1 MSIVLSMI
9 IALLVVAAAMDP
21 TVGMVLERV
30 NVDAA
35 IREISRVFIAFAM
48 LRSHL
53 DLSVWEFT
61 AAIAA
66 AMGSVAAVFGVFAWA
81 WSQTALLMRST
92 ATKESRSRLR
102 AEPRLSTP
110 DNKVTKAKFSN
121 WVHLGGAVVLQ
132 YVLDPVN
139 IVSMIVIVFQGIG
152 SGWTKHKMNAG
163 LYALFLL
170 LALVQEGTK
179 FWQQS
184 KSDDT
189 INHEEYDA
197 APLGTKL
204 SLGPDGKL
212 IGLQRVRAES
222 LRLGALV
229 RVRPGQRV
237 PIDGFVVEATA
248 TRAISA
254 TQHRVSPFAYA
265 VTGEAT
271 VKPGLKPLPMP
282 WTSITSMVCGVNMTE
297 DLAPEGGQAG
307 SGMPLGRSRSAD
319 SALASKRS
327 LRFGPAGGLDDAAC
341 NWEADLPRARSSPL
355 GAAPQGLGTSGLRRR
370 AVGAAAAT
378 SSANSPARVQ
388 EAAAPKPARSAS
400 AMRLR
405 RHDSSP
411 PAAGEAAGA
420 AATAAPSAG
429 FKAGGVTAAASG
441 GGAGPADGES
451 AEAYKPPTVQ
461 YLVNNRPLPEDAGAV
476 SRGMT
481 HAPPPPATPDARCRD
496 LYVLAGIPARFSPT
510 ERNAKDPDPSAW
522 DSTVRLVTL
531 MQTLL
536 VVAVSLQGW
545 ASGTFIRGDD
555 VTLAAAL
562 GFLAGQL
569 VMNNGLVP
577 VRAKMA
583 VGMWLQ
589 VCQGL
594 FPGVSVKQEHV
605 LETIRDATDAL
616 FDKTG
621 TLTVDGMAFHAP
633 LPMPWAGRAED
644 AFHLLLTNDSVAN
657 PLSDRSDVEARLAG
671 SKALA
676 TTTEEGVIFD
686 ALTTDRADSGAA
698 SLPQDSRPS
707 TSLPAAAAAAAAGAA
722 DADAADAAA
731 AKAPGA
737 APASTAAK
745 RDPHLP
751 GAAAPDP
758 SQSFPLVFTPLIMP
772 GPDAASKDLSA
783 PETRSR
789 FTAPLVVAA
798 AIAPRTS
805 GSPAGFVGP
814 APGAPA
820 WKDSD
825 PSPGR
830 ALLALLHY
838 KGPFE
843 PTYVGR
849 FAVATVFER
858 ETSPALSATLSA
870 ASEAED
876 ARSADGGGGGGGG
889 GSSAAGGDSSG
900 SAASSPWVREAR
912 SAARAV
918 QACLE
923 SLSSAGQCGSAE
935 GDAAVTAVAEAHGW
949 RFRETVLLMQGGGDV
964 VAGVCAD
971 ERAIDEEHTALLAN
985 PNRTFGHAVAR
996 LASSPCGR
1004 SGSLCRDDVLGLH
1017 AQCEAAPADR
1027 AAPEGGLHGCYR
1039 LEFLSKFLNP
1049 LNRDVEALPSLLQ
1062 SQGLRFH
1069 CCTGDTLLTMR
1080 SILKAMGVALPAAQ
1094 GAAVRSADAPWELMP
1109 PTGSAAFEAAVLATA
1124 ERCAGPGDPA
1134 RAALVADSLRRKVEV
1149 SFEPELLEDLGRATA
1164 SLPALPGRV
1173 DPIARIRQRVA
1184 EGCSVLVLCS
1194 QSALELLHEDRLAEP
1209 VRWLM
1214 RCPAVSF
1221 GFYRIRHD
1229 KKPCALELFSRSA
1242 DLPEDAEAAAAAA
1255 ARGGVPLSP
1264 PIFVGDGTND
1274 EPVLLTTPHSVAI
1287 AAGSLAARNA
1297 SNLELRSV
1305 AALPDVVTMA
1315 RLNHGGRALVLR
1327 DILFVGGFLVAML
1340 AVAAHRV
1347 RFAPMAEGML
1357 VIVEDPWTPVMTLTV
1372 SGLVVFPRMLV
1383 IAVTDGMRAGYRN
1396 HNSLVGIAFAESVI
1410 AMAVAVWV
1418 GVHLAPD
1425 SDLAGDKE
1433 AMRGFAV
1440 MAVASLALV
1449 SYLRQ
1454 NLIISEEITIR
1465 PRLLPPAAYEALAP
1479 DVAGP
1484 GAADAATAP
1493 SVHALPGPAS
1503 PSMRSG
1509 LHRALPMAV
1518 WVLTGLVAQVAVFL
1532 GLCQLLTR
1540 NHLSLAA
1547 VVWRVCSACLVPAA
1561 AMGAYRLLLTLQR
1574 ALK

>member
-1 MSIVLSMI
+1 MGEVANLSMSIVLSMI

-184 KSDDT
+184 KSGELSLVRPPVSLEHVAPSRAARTRHVCLASLLPRSPRAYHDT

-341 NWEADLPRARSSPL
+341 DWEADLPRARSSPL
-355 GAAPQGLGTSGLRRR
+355 GAAPQGR

-378 SSANSPARVQ
+378 SSAISPARAQ

-481 HAPPPPATPDARCRD
+481 HAPPPPTTPDARCRD

-722 DADAADAAA
+722 TADAATA

-737 APASTAAK
+737 APASTAGK

-789 FTAPLVVAA
+789 FTAPLVVAT

-849 FAVATVFER
+849 FA
-858 ETSPALSATLSA
+858 
-870 ASEAED
+870 
-876 ARSADGGGGGGGG
+876 
-889 GSSAAGGDSSG
+889 
-900 SAASSPWVREAR
+900 AR

-935 GDAAVTAVAEAHGW
+935 GDVAVTAVAEAHGW

-1017 AQCEAAPADR
+1017 AQCETAPADR

-1134 RAALVADSLRRKVEV
+1134 RAALVADSLRRRVEV

-1209 VRWLM
+1209 VRWLV